1 VKTVEVNVV
10 DLFDLKS
17 RKAIVT
23 GGTRGLGR
31 GMAEAL
37 LEAGVEVAIVG
48 ASDRALA
55 VSGEFRDAGFAC
67 HGLVAD
73 IADAGKREAAFE
85 QALKLFG
92 GRLDILVNAAGVQRR
107 HPAEAFPLDEWR
119 EVLEVNL
126 TATFAMCQLAGR
138 VMLEQATGKI
148 VNVASLL
155 SVFGGFTVPAYAAS
169 KGGVSQLTKALA
181 NEWAGRGVN
190 VNAIAPGY
198 MLTEMNAALIADP
211 GRNAEITARI
221 PAHRW
226 GTPNDMKGPLLFLAS
241 SASDYVNGAMLPV
254 DGGYLG
260 R

>member
-1 VKTVEVNVV
+1 MN
-10 DLFDLKS
+10 LFDIES
-17 RKAIVT
+17 HKAIVT

-31 GMAEAL
+31 GIAEAL
-37 LEAGVEVAIVG
+37 LEAGAEVVIIGVSERAG
-48 ASDRALA
+48 AVAS
-55 VSGEFRDAGFAC
+55 EFRAKGLAC
-67 HGLVAD
+67 HGLVVDLTDAD
-73 IADAGKREAAFE
+73 KREATFN
-85 QALKLFG
+85 QALKLLG
-92 GRLDILVNAAGVQRR
+92 GRLNILVNAAGIQRR
-107 HPAEAFPLDEWR
+107 HPSEAFPLDEWR

-138 VMLEQATGKI
+138 VMLGQGSGKI

-169 KGGVSQLTKALA
+169 KGGVAQLTKALV
-181 NEWAGRGVN
+181 NEWAARGVN

-198 MLTEMNAALIADP
+198 MATEMNSALIADP
-211 GRNAEITARI
+211 GRNAEISARI

-226 GTPNDMKGPLLFLAS
+226 GTPDDLKGPVLFLVS
-241 SASDYVNGAMLPV
+241 RASDYVNGAILPV

>member
-1 VKTVEVNVV
+1 MN
-10 DLFDLKS
+10 LFDIKS

-37 LEAGVEVAIVG
+37 LEAGAEVAIIG
-48 ASDRALA
+48 ASDRAPA
-55 VSGEFRDAGFAC
+55 VAGEYRDKGLAC

-73 IADAGKREAAFE
+73 LADQGGRAAAVDK
-85 QALKLFG
+85 ALGLFG
-92 GRLDILVNAAGVQRR
+92 GRLDILVNAAGIQRR
-107 HPAEAFPLDEWR
+107 HPSEAFPLDEWR
-119 EVLEVNL
+119 DVLEVNL

-138 VMLEQATGKI
+138 VMLAQGAGKI
-148 VNVASLL
+148 VNIASLL
-155 SVFGGFTVPAYAAS
+155 SIFGGLTVPAYAAS
-169 KGGVSQLTKALA
+169 KGGVMQLTKALA

-198 MLTEMNAALIADP
+198 MTTEMNSALIADP
-211 GRNAEITARI
+211 TRNAEISARI

-226 GTPNDMKGPLLFLAS
+226 GTPDDLKGPLLFLAS
-241 SASDYVNGAMLPV
+241 SASDYVNGVILPV

>member
-1 VKTVEVNVV
+1 MS
-10 DLFDLKS
+10 LFDIEG
-17 RKAIVT
+17 RKAMVT

-31 GMAEAL
+31 AMAEAL
-37 LEAGVEVAIVG
+37 LENGAEVVIFGTTESARDV
-48 ASDRALA
+48 AA
-55 VSGEFRDAGFAC
+55 EFRGK
-67 HGLVAD
+67 GLHCD
-73 IADAGKREAAFE
+73 GLQTDLADASRRQSSFSEGLRR
-85 QALKLFG
+85 LD

-107 HPAEAFPLDEWR
+107 HPSEAFPLDDWQD
-119 EVLEVNL
+119 VLEVNL
-126 TATFAMCQLAGR
+126 TATFAMCQFAGR
-138 VMLEQATGKI
+138 VMLEQGRGKI

-155 SVFGGFTVPAYAAS
+155 SFFGGFTVPAYAAS
-169 KGGVSQLTKALA
+169 KGGVMQLTKALA

-198 MLTEMNAALIADP
+198 IATEMNAALIADP

-221 PAHRW
+221 PSHRW

-241 SASDYVNGAMLPV
+241 SASDYVNGAVLPV